1 MRLVTIAAVVL
12 LVGCW
17 AESESGTCATRETE
31 ATISASGRTT
41 DLTFESG
48 QQSVY
53 GSSSVGIIAGDTGS
67 VVSLLSLANGEQVH
81 IEIPPG
87 SRVLVTR
94 VSR

>member
-1 MRLVTIAAVVL
+1 MKRLIAVAVLAAACGVEQEPD
-12 LVGCW
+12 VC
-17 AESESGTCATRETE
+17 TQHETE
-31 ATISASGRTT
+31 ATISASGKTLAL
-41 DLTFESG
+41 DFG
-48 QQSVY
+48 GGAGAAY